1 MDPALN
7 RRYSGA
13 SSGVG
18 AVYDWQG
25 NKKVGQGRMEIT
37 DSVPYS
43 RLGIKL
49 DFISPFEAHNTVDF
63 TLVPMGEETE
73 IVWDMQGPNTFVT
86 KIMHTL
92 MNMDRMVGKDF
103 ESGLANLKT
112 AAEK

>member
-1 MDPALN
+1 MLNALLIILVVLAIVVVAILAIASTKPDVFRVRRTARIKASPQRIFALLNDFHHWQEWSPWERMDPALN

-49 DFISPFEAHNTVDF
+49 DF
-63 TLVPMGEETE
+63 
-73 IVWDMQGPNTFVT
+73 
-86 KIMHTL
+86 
-92 MNMDRMVGKDF
+92 
-103 ESGLANLKT
+103 
-112 AAEK
+112 